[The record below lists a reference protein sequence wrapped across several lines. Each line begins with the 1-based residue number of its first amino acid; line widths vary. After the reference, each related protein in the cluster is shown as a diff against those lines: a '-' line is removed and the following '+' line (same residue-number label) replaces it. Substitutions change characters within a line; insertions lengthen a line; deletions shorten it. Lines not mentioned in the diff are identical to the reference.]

1 MARIIIIDDHAL
13 FRVGLLS
20 ILKRECSF
28 QVVAEYRNTL
38 TGPPVTS
45 LKVDLAL
52 IDISLESKKTGI
64 DIAIEIKKADPSI
77 KIVMLTSHREEYYII
92 NALRAGIDGYIH
104 KDIAPEDLI
113 LGLKKVLLGKTFY
126 SSEISNLLIDN
137 IYKNPS
143 KELPELTNK
152 EKEVVEYLVEGLAS
166 KEIALKLDISS
177 RTVEKHRSNILNK
190 LKVKNTIELIKRL
203 MEQKFN

>member
-20 ILKRECSF
+20 ILKRERSF
-28 QVVAEYRNTL
+28 QVIAEYRNTL

-104 KDIAPEDLI
+104 KDIAPEELI

>member
-20 ILKRECSF
+20 ILKRERSF

-64 DIAIEIKKADPSI
+64 DIAIEIKKADPSV

>member
-20 ILKRECSF
+20 ILKRERSF

-64 DIAIEIKKADPSI
+64 DIAIEIKKADPSV

-137 IYKNPS
+137 IYKNPT

>member
-20 ILKRECSF
+20 ILKRERSF
-28 QVVAEYRNTL
+28 QVIAEYRNSL

-104 KDIAPEDLI
+104 KDIAPEELI